1 MLSWQAG
8 TASSSFLTGT
18 LIQSLIKL
26 NDPDSEPKRWQGSLL
41 AFAMVLVLYISNTWG
56 AKSMPIVNNCLL
68 VVHVFGFFI
77 VIIVLWIMAPR
88 NSAEKVFT
96 EFMNGGGYAS
106 MTVTVMVGQISAI
119 YGFTCQYTKRPACN
133 FANGYHFRF

>member
-1 MLSWQAG
+1 
-8 TASSSFLTGT
+8 
-18 LIQSLIKL
+18 
-26 NDPDSEPKRWQGSLL
+26 
-41 AFAMVLVLYISNTWG
+41 MVLVLYISNTWG

-77 VIIVLWIMAPR
+77 VIIVLWIMAPS

-96 EFMNGGGYAS
+96 EFMNGGGYSS

-119 YGFTCQYTKRPACN
+119 
-133 FANGYHFRF
+133 